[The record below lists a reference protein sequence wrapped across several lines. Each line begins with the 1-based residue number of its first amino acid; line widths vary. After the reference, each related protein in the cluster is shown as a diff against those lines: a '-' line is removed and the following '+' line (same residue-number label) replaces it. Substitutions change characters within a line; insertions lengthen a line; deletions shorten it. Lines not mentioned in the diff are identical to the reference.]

1 MSTEALPDD
10 DARALLRLMLRIRRF
25 EERAGELFRQGEMP
39 GFIHLSLGQES
50 IPAGVIGPLR
60 PSDAITA
67 THRGHGHVIAK
78 GMPFGPMMA
87 ELMGRRAGACRGKGG
102 SMHIFSREL
111 GVLGANAILGAA
123 QPIAVGAAMAARL
136 RGGDDVAVTFFGEG
150 ASAQG
155 AVHEAMNLAAVWRVP
170 VLFVA
175 EVNGFAELTPFS
187 VHVPIASL
195 AARAPAYGMPGTQVD
210 GGDVEAVR
218 RAAATA
224 FARMR
229 DGGGPELLEIVVTRW
244 GGHFE
249 GDQQRYRAEP
259 DLHVARAADPVKTYH
274 RCLVERGCVDE
285 AWIAD
290 VETQIEAELAAAVA
304 QARASATPDEPEV
317 YDDVYGEASHA

>member
-10 DARALLRLMLRIRRF
+10 EARALLLLMLRIRRF

-50 IPAGVIGPLR
+50 IAAGVIGPLR
-60 PSDAITA
+60 RSDAITA

-87 ELMGRRAGACRGKGG
+87 ELMGRRTGACRGKGG

-123 QPIAVGAAMAARL
+123 QPIAVGAAMEPRL
-136 RGGDDVAVTFFGEG
+136 RGRDDIAVTFFGEG

-155 AVHEAMNLAAVWRVP
+155 AVHEAMNLAAVWRAP

-187 VHVPIASL
+187 VHVPIESL
-195 AARAPAYGMPGTQVD
+195 AARAPAYGMPGHRVD
-210 GGDVEAVR
+210 GADVEVVR
-218 RAAATA
+218 RAAATSI
-224 FARMR
+224 ARMR
-229 DGGGPELLEIVVTRW
+229 GGGGPELLEIIVTRW

-249 GDQQRYRAEP
+249 GDQQRYRAES
-259 DLHVARAADPVKTYH
+259 DLATARAADPVLRYRH
-274 RCLVERGCVDE
+274 CLLERGCVDE
-285 AWIAD
+285 DWLAD
-290 VETQIEAELAAAVA
+290 TATRIEAELAEAVA
-304 QARASATPDEPEV
+304 NARGGATPEEFEV
-317 YDDVYGEASHA
+317 HDNVYAEAPHA